1 MGTHIK
7 VRNTILSVRCS
18 YGCET
23 GLRVRSQFVRVRV
36 QRCTSPDEC
45 SAATDSRCVVERWM
59 HDEQPNAAAA
69 AAEAGF
75 TRLVSIV
82 VSCDRTFATPAHLPP
97 IRVRL
102 IHRVK

>member
-1 MGTHIK
+1 
-7 VRNTILSVRCS
+7 
-18 YGCET
+18 
-23 GLRVRSQFVRVRV
+23 
-36 QRCTSPDEC
+36 
-45 SAATDSRCVVERWM
+45 M

-69 AAEAGF
+69 AAAAGF

-82 VSCDRTFATPAHLPP
+82 VSCDRTFATPAHLPQ